1 MKKFFIVIAI
11 IAILS
16 GCGTND
22 MLVCTTDNT
31 AFGMTSS
38 TKYVIDYKDNDIK
51 KITLTYDYKSS
62 NTDGV
67 NTGTD
72 GTTNDDNTNTDGVI
86 SGVIG
91 KGLDDVVDEV
101 VDGIIDLA
109 DIRTRH
115 NSRFGTY
122 RDIDGFT
129 SEVNVNDDNAYK
141 VTYTYDLSRLTDNNI
156 STFGISSD
164 LNTFRNSLTS
174 RGMTCK

>member
-1 MKKFFIVIAI
+1 MKKFFILIAI

-22 MLVCTTDNT
+22 MLVCTMDNT

-67 NTGTD
+67 
-72 GTTNDDNTNTDGVI
+72 I

-109 DIRTRH
+109 GIRTRH